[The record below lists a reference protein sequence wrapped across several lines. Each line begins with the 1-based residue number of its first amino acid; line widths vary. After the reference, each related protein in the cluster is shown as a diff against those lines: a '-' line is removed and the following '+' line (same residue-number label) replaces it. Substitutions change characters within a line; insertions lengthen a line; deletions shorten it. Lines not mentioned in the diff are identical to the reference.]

1 MGCLM
6 DERHKEEPKRPV
18 PLRTGADFQGILLQE
33 DRKVV
38 KFGYNNTRYYSFTC
52 VYLCVSLYMCVC
64 FCVCVCMCV

>member
-1 MGCLM
+1 M

-38 KFGYNNTRYYSFTC
+38 KFGYHNTK
-52 VYLCVSLYMCVC
+52 
-64 FCVCVCMCV
+64 